1 MAKHFHSWSG
11 GVGESPLEKQ
21 RVGCSDSPQL
31 AASQQPAVRAFQ
43 MKVMYTTV
51 MGGLVRLFGS
61 AALLGVKLP
70 PLGQPPYHFRIA
82 DNPGGI
88 SRGGS
93 NREVKWVTFT
103 DSALIRRP

>member
-70 PLGQPPYHFRIA
+70 PLGQPPYHFWIA
-82 DNPGGI
+82 DDPGVI
-88 SRGGS
+88 AWKLR
-93 NREVKWVTFT
+93 N
-103 DSALIRRP
+103 